1 MKGMTNA
8 QKDVSGLATKT
19 ELSAKT
25 DQSALDST
33 NTEVA
38 KKANQSDLTAL
49 QTTVEGKQDKLTA
62 GEGITIVGTE
72 ISATPSSQS
81 VSINAM
87 LKPVSDYISSLSYD
101 TSSTSSEPVAAIGYT
116 ASKIVYADGLFIIA
130 PDTYTY
136 NLSKD
141 GSAYYLRSL
150 RKYIDLE
157 LPFCIQINSLP
168 DGVYQFY
175 IYIGICKYYT
185 WLNAIKYKCTA
196 IFKNNRIQHI
206 YLSDSG
212 YQITYFSGSNNSGT
226 GATLYL
232 WPVNLSKHSSSSFNF
247 TIQNN
252 CNSSISIS
260 CDNSDVPVPSTLASD
275 RSTQITINKQI
286 IDGFTLTFTGP
297 SSYTYK
303 IGENY
308 GCKII
313 TSESSSGKMICKVF
327 AFDESRIEINK
338 SS

>member
-8 QKDVSGLATKT
+8 QKDVSNLATKT
-19 ELSAKT
+19 ELSAKA
-25 DQSALDST
+25 DQSALEAT
-33 NTEVA
+33 NTEVG

-62 GEGITIVGTE
+62 GEGISIVGSE

-81 VSINAM
+81 VSINAI
-87 LKPVSDYISSLSYD
+87 LKPVSSYESSLSYSS
-101 TSSTSSEPVAAIGYT
+101 SSTSSEPKSAIGYI
-116 ASKIVYADGLFIIA
+116 ASKVVYVDGLFIIA

-141 GSAYYLRSL
+141 GSTWYIGSL
-150 RKYIDLE
+150 RKFIDPK
-157 LPFCIQINSLP
+157 LPNCIQINNLP

-175 IYIGICKYYT
+175 IYIGICRYYT
-185 WLNAIKYKCTA
+185 WLDAIKYKCTA
-196 IFKNNRIQHI
+196 ILKNNGLQHI

-212 YQITYFSGSNNSGT
+212 YQMTYYSGSTQSGT

-232 WPVNLSKHSSSSFNF
+232 WPVNLSKHSFGSFKF

-252 CNSSISIS
+252 CNGSISIS
-260 CDNSDVPVPSTLASD
+260 CDNSDVPVPSTLAGN
-275 RSTQITINKQI
+275 RSTEITINKQI
-286 IDGFTLTFTGP
+286 IDGFTLTFTGS
-297 SSYTYK
+297 SSYIYT

-313 TSESSSGKMICKVF
+313 TSESGSGKMVCKIF

>member
-8 QKDVSGLATKT
+8 QKDVSALATKG
-19 ELSAKT
+19 ELAQKA

-72 ISATPSSQS
+72 ISATPSSQN
-81 VSINAM
+81 VSINAI
-87 LKPVSDYISSLSYD
+87 LKPVSSYESSLSYSS
-101 TSSTSSEPVAAIGYT
+101 SSTSSESKSAVGYT
-116 ASKIVYADGLFIIA
+116 ASKIVYVDGLFVIA

-150 RKYIDLE
+150 RKYIDPK
-157 LPFCIQINSLP
+157 LPNCIQINSLP

-175 IYIGICKYYT
+175 VCIGICKYYT
-185 WLNAIKYKCTA
+185 WLDATKYKCTA
-196 IFKNNRIQHI
+196 IIKNNRLQHI
-206 YLSDSG
+206 YLSGSE
-212 YQITYFSGSNNSGT
+212 YQITYYSGSKNSGT

-232 WPVNLSKHSSSSFNF
+232 WPVNLSKHSLSSFEF
-247 TIQNN
+247 TLYNK
-252 CNSSISIS
+252 CRVPISIS
-260 CDNSDVPVPSTLASD
+260 CDNSSVPVPSTLASN
-275 RSTQITINKQI
+275 RSTEIIISNQI
-286 IDGFTLTFTGP
+286 IDGFNLTLTGP
-297 SSYTYK
+297 SSCA

-308 GCKII
+308 GCKIV
-313 TSESSSGKMICKVF
+313 TSESGSGRIVCKIY
-327 AFDESRIEINK
+327 AFEESRIEIYEK
-338 SS
+338 S

>member
-8 QKDVSGLATKT
+8 QKDVSDLATKG
-19 ELSAKT
+19 ELTQKA

-72 ISATPSSQS
+72 ISATPSSQN

-87 LKPVSDYISSLSYD
+87 LKPVSAYISSLSYG

-116 ASKIVYADGLFIIA
+116 ASKIVYANGLFIIA

-141 GSAYYLRSL
+141 GTSYYLRSL
-150 RKYIDLE
+150 RKYIDPR
-157 LPFCIQINSLP
+157 LPQCIQINSLP

-175 IYIGICKYYT
+175 VYIGICKYYT
-185 WLNAIKYKCTA
+185 WLSDAKYKCTA
-196 IFKNNRIQHI
+196 IFKNNLIQHI

-212 YQITYFSGSNNSGT
+212 YQIDYFSGSNNSGT

-232 WPVNLSKHSSSSFNF
+232 WPVNLSKHSSSSFKLK
-247 TIQNN
+247 INN
-252 CNSSISIS
+252 SCGRSISIS
-260 CDNSDVPVPSTLASD
+260 CDNPDVSVPSTLQNLNDAN
-275 RSTQITINKQI
+275 ITINKQI
-286 IDGFTLTFTGP
+286 IDGFTLTFTVP
-297 SSYTYK
+297 DSC
-303 IGENY
+303 ILGENY

-313 TSESSSGKMICKVF
+313 TSESGSGKIVCKIF
-327 AFDESRIEINK
+327 AFDESYIEITK